1 MCAQIVDLQ
10 QYRDARERERRKLDP
25 KRQQLV
31 RQFLRDHPEW
41 GPKEIEHL
49 HQELEAWGE

>member
-25 KRQQLV
+25 KRQALV
-31 RQFLRDHPEW
+31 KQIADQYPEW